1 MVGDAHFCRLAMPK
15 MDLRLT
21 ESTLMTGSKL
31 RFFMLAVTYVILSQV
46 IADTGHA
53 GIVSTTNSPA
63 VWSALVTGVQTEP
76 FENVPSSFAQYA
88 SPPGLTRS
96 SINYSIDRTID
107 TGGRM
112 LEVSPGTYAP
122 TGVLSMQDTPNGE
135 FSNVLITPA
144 TPTDA
149 FAVRH
154 ASWRG
159 LQVQFTVTFTDS
171 TSEVFAANTT
181 GVTALTVSGATPM
194 SFTGITADM
203 LISSILVETTLTA
216 NDAFAR
222 GLNID
227 DFSIADAIPEPT
239 AACLLAVASLIIFGS
254 RATRNVGKRDRVSQ
268 Q

>member
-1 MVGDAHFCRLAMPK
+1 MTKSRLK
-15 MDLRLT
+15 
-21 ESTLMTGSKL
+21 
-31 RFFMLAVTYVILSQV
+31 FFILAFANLALSQF
-46 IADTGHA
+46 IAETARA
-53 GIVSTTNSPA
+53 GIVTNTNTPSIWLA
-63 VWSALVTGVQTEP
+63 EVTGVQNEP
-76 FENVPSSFAQYA
+76 FENVPTSFAQYA

-96 SINYSIDRTID
+96 SINYSIDRTVD

-112 LEVSPGTYAP
+112 LEIAPGTYAP

-144 TPTDA
+144 TPIDA

-159 LQVQFTVTFTDS
+159 TQVQFTLTYTDS
-171 TSEVFAANTT
+171 TTESFLANTT
-181 GVTALTVSGATPM
+181 GVTGNTVSGATPM
-194 SFTGITADM
+194 PFTGVTTDM
-203 LISSILVETTLTA
+203 PIASILVETTLTA

-239 AACLLAVASLIIFGS
+239 GMGLVTIAALIAFGG
-254 RATRNVGKRDRVSQ
+254 RRLRRPRFCRLHQPQ
-268 Q
+268 QSF